1 MTKSQL
7 ATGALAVMAII
18 LGFLASLWLTK
29 QIDQGRPKAAKIFPS
44 FYSE

>member
-1 MTKSQL
+1 MNKTQM
-7 ATGALAVMAII
+7 ATIALAVLAII

-29 QIDQGRPKAAKIFPS
+29 QIDQGRPKGEKIFPS